1 MLFDCGEGTQQ
12 QMMRAKTGMMKL
24 SSIFITHLHADH
36 ILGIPGL
43 VQTMSFQGRTD
54 PLFIY
59 APERS
64 GDQIEQLTRIGHTR
78 PKFEVQ
84 ITELFPGDVVE
95 VDEYDIL
102 AIRTEHN
109 MPSIGYALS
118 EHQRTGR
125 FNRERAIELGVPP
138 GPLFSRLQRGESVV
152 PGDVLGSPRP
162 GRKIVYTG
170 DTRPTEEVLEAS
182 RDADLLIHD
191 SSLAHD
197 LIGWARETMHSTAR
211 EAALLAKEAGVRE
224 LVLTHISYD
233 RGASIVQHG
242 TVVGMFSSIFH
253 NNCTG
258 LIVSSDVLGGLIH
271 SPHLRTSSASCCPY
285 LGMYSS
291 TTLLRSTATGFKS
304 LAKAS
309 APTRR
314 ASSGIAPLPAKGST
328 TSGFVPG
335 TPPNASC
342 AAGVSARLAS
352 GYSFFVELS
361 QLAKSA
367 MKSSRGA
374 KLQRV
379 IEIPGLQAH
388 RVPELLHDLGC
399 RRSELLRAERVSRI
413 DPERGTDHSPA
424 RSKRA
429 SRPPDVKR
437 RDVSVPNALLAAG
450 VCADLLDGE
459 IHLDQAFGVLVR
471 SISPFRYISAGEFDH
486 IISSIP

>member
-1 MLFDCGEGTQQ
+1 MLRVTFLGTGGSLPTPHRNPSAILVNREGELMLFDCGEGTQQ

-64 GDQIEQLTRIGHTR
+64 EDQIKQLTRIGHTR

-152 PGDVLGSPRP
+152 VDGTTVHPEDVLGSPRP
-162 GRKIVYTG
+162 GRRIVYTG
-170 DTRPTEEVLEAS
+170 DTRPTAEVLEAS
-182 RDADLLIHD
+182 RGADLLIHD

-224 LVLTHISYD
+224 LVLTHISSRYAD
-233 RGASIVQHG
+233 ASPILKDAEEVFDHVQ
-242 TVVGMFSSIFH
+242 V
-253 NNCTG
+253 
-258 LIVSSDVLGGLIH
+258 
-271 SPHLRTSSASCCPY
+271 
-285 LGMYSS
+285 
-291 TTLLRSTATGFKS
+291 
-304 LAKAS
+304 
-309 APTRR
+309 
-314 ASSGIAPLPAKGST
+314 
-328 TSGFVPG
+328 
-335 TPPNASC
+335 
-342 AAGVSARLAS
+342 ARDFL
-352 GYSFFVELS
+352 E
-361 QLAKSA
+361 
-367 MKSSRGA
+367 
-374 KLQRV
+374 
-379 IEIPGLQAH
+379 IEIPY
-388 RVPELLHDLGC
+388 
-399 RRSELLRAERVSRI
+399 
-413 DPERGTDHSPA
+413 
-424 RSKRA
+424 
-429 SRPPDVKR
+429 
-437 RDVSVPNALLAAG
+437 RDS
-450 VCADLLDGE
+450 
-459 IHLDQAFGVLVR
+459 
-471 SISPFRYISAGEFDH
+471 
-486 IISSIP
+486 